1 MELFLIEGN
10 REIATAR
17 VNESY
22 NRLKSKGFI
31 KEVGMIEYVTG
42 NCLEGKK
49 ILSAKIEMKENGK
62 PKSLTNWRLA
72 TEEVPYTEGMKVC
85 ADGQGRYVALMLR
98 QMLDGDNKVDD
109 ESIYREVV
117 VPTGMDVI
125 EFILLKNSGKPWNIK
140 DAFNTAISSGN
151 PYVDRLT
158 AIAKES
164 GLENQAI
171 YNFGTLFTGDLSN
184 KTVLCMME
192 KTKALPKTI
201 SLSDSNIEV
210 ATIIVDIIAD
220 HHMLTK
226 NLVTSR
232 FSKGLKLFCKDNE
245 ITKADDVFKVITAI
259 TKHLWDQHFTP
270 EHGTSAEPKK
280 YAEGFL
286 KIYELINEQA
296 TEPIQSVVPFRIEA
310 AAV

>member
-1 MELFLIEGN
+1 MVLYFIQGN

-22 NRLKSKGFI
+22 TRLKSKGFI

-49 ILSAKIEMKENGK
+49 ILSVRIEEKVNGK
-62 PKSLTNWRLA
+62 PLSLTNWRLA
-72 TEEVPYTEGMKVC
+72 MEEVPYTADMKVC
-85 ADGQGRYVALMLR
+85 ADGQGRYVALMLKKR
-98 QMLDGDNKVDD
+98 LDNDNTIDD
-109 ESIYREVV
+109 DSIYRQVT
-117 VPTGMDVI
+117 VPTEMDVI
-125 EFILLKNSGKPWNIK
+125 EFILLKNSGKPWNAK

-184 KTVLCMME
+184 KTVLCMMD
-192 KTKALPKTI
+192 KTKALPKSI
-201 SLSDSNIEV
+201 SLTSDNIDV
-210 ATIIVDIIAD
+210 ATNIVGIIAD
-220 HHMLTK
+220 HQMLTK
-226 NLVTSR
+226 NLVTYK
-232 FSKGLKLFCKDNE
+232 FSKGLKQFCKDNE
-245 ITKADDVFKVITAI
+245 ITKADDVFNVITAI
-259 TKHLWDQHFTP
+259 TKPLWDQHFTP
-270 EHGTSAEPKK
+270 ERGTSAEAKK

-296 TEPIQSVVPFRIEA
+296 TEPIQPVAPFRIEA